1 MYLENC
7 PFHPCFPVLFNISF
21 VEASDDF
28 FFISQILLLCLPFH
42 FWLSQLGHCPVGFH
56 WDKSSQ
62 VRAWTTEANSFWDR
76 KKPRSFWDRHGF
88 RHQTSGQ
95 LHARGE
101 VFTLP
106 GRVLPEHLREPSWF
120 QDSSKTSLCRWEC
133 GLQKLTASGTGRRN
147 TDSGTGPVLGLHL
160 LPEGRSESQIFVYL
174 PCKRRACLQRGLWP
188 LKLRR
193 ELVSQVCW

>member
-7 PFHPCFPVLFNISF
+7 PFHPSFPVLFSISF
-21 VEASDDF
+21 CRSIWWF

-62 VRAWTTEANSFWDR
+62 VRAWTTDSNSFWDR

-101 VFTLP
+101 VFALP

-133 GLQKLTASGTGRRN
+133 GLQKLTASGTG
-147 TDSGTGPVLGLHL
+147 PVSGLHL
-160 LPEGRSESQIFVYL
+160 LPAGRFELQISVHL
-174 PCKRRACLQRGLWP
+174 PFTRRPCMQRVLWP
-188 LKLRR
+188 LKFRR
-193 ELVSQVCW
+193 DLVSQVCW